1 MAKRPFSMR
10 DGLNAADRASGQRS
24 ASEMLDRARRPPL
37 PTAGSNRVDLDKST
51 TPLVDSDSG
60 RLVDETDRPPV
71 DAERYRKMAVSLR
84 PDQRTW
90 LLSVVRELG
99 MDGVSA
105 SDLVRLAV
113 DDLRRSVEDGR
124 DVGDELVERAQ
135 ADLTRFP
142 GRRNR
147 GLPTSTRAGLDD

>member
-1 MAKRPFSMR
+1 AGVHR
-10 DGLNAADRASGQRS
+10 DDP
-24 ASEMLDRARRPPL
+24 DP
-37 PTAGSNRVDLDKST
+37 ST
-51 TPLVDSDSG
+51 TRLVDSDSG
-60 RLVDETDRPPV
+60 RLVDETTRRPV
-71 DAERYRKMAVSLR
+71 DVERYRKMAVSLR

-90 LLSVVRELG
+90 LLGVVRGLG

-124 DVGDELVERAQ
+124 SVGEELVHRAQ

-142 GRRNR
+142 G
-147 GLPTSTRAGLDD
+147 

>member
-1 MAKRPFSMR
+1 MR

-37 PTAGSNRVDLDKST
+37 PAAGSKGADPDKST

-60 RLVDETDRPPV
+60 RLVDETASRPV
-71 DAERYRKMAVSLR
+71 DVERYRKMAVSLR

-90 LLSVVRELG
+90 LLGVVRELG

-105 SDLVRLAV
+105 SDLVRLAI
-113 DDLRRSVEDGR
+113 DDLRRSVEDDR
-124 DVGDELVERAQ
+124 AVGEELVQRAQ

-147 GLPTSTRAGLDD
+147 GLPTSTGTGLDD

>member
-1 MAKRPFSMR
+1 MPKGPFSMR
-10 DGLNAADRASGQRS
+10 DGLTAADRVSGERS
-24 ASEMLDRARRPPL
+24 AGEILDRARRRPP
-37 PTAGSNRVDLDKST
+37 PAAGVHRDDPDPST
-51 TPLVDSDSG
+51 TRLVDSDSG
-60 RLVDETDRPPV
+60 RLVDETTRRPV
-71 DAERYRKMAVSLR
+71 DVERYRKMAVSLR

-90 LLSVVRELG
+90 LLGVVRALG

-124 DVGDELVERAQ
+124 GVGEELVQRAQ

-147 GLPTSTRAGLDD
+147 GLPTATGGGSDD